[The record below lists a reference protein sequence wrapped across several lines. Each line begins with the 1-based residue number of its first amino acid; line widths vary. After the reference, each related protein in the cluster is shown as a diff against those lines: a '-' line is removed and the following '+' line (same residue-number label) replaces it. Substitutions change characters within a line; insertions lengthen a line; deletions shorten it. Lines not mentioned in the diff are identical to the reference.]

1 METVN
6 NSIQFKIENYA
17 TENAGIWATNLQIN
31 PYGSLGRWLYEI
43 QTAIT
48 SAFTSADEAHGG
60 QTKSNTLQKHV
71 GFSSWGCRTAD
82 KISTFC
88 AQL

>member
-1 METVN
+1 MKGKQTVN
-6 NSIQFKIENYA
+6 NSIQFEIENYM
-17 TENAGIWATNLQIN
+17 ENAGICATNLQIN

-48 SAFTSADEAHGG
+48 SAFTSADEARGG

-71 GFSSWGCRTAD
+71 GFFLFLRMQDSR
-82 KISTFC
+82 
-88 AQL
+88 